1 MKNSGRAL
9 QRFGPH
15 KMGAKTQA
23 GEFDKG
29 GMRSTKKRSGRK
41 HGRRR

>member
-1 MKNSGRAL
+1 MKKGGRAL

-15 KMGAKTQA
+15 KMGTKTQA

-29 GMRSTKKRSGRK
+29 GMRSSKGRK
-41 HGRRR
+41 GRRGRRR